1 MIVTQVSLRIHCR
14 PLFPHKEVTFDTR
27 ACTQIV
33 LVEGLNFMVQR
44 EIPMHVVREAKAVG
58 ESCLEITTRDKTPV
72 VFVLGAYRVSVRE

>member
-1 MIVTQVSLRIHCR
+1 M
-14 PLFPHKEVTFDTR
+14 
-27 ACTQIV
+27 

-72 VFVLGAYRVSVRE
+72 VFVLGA